1 MKQGIVL
8 FAFNNSDID
17 YAKQAIYCA
26 KRVKQYLNLP
36 VQLITDSVDYI
47 ESTYPFYKRYIDV
60 ITYTAA
66 PANNS
71 IKTFN
76 NGLYTSKRLEWK
88 NSARNSAYELSV
100 FDKTIVI
107 DTDLLVSNS
116 KLLAC
121 FNTSE
126 DFMIADHYNLVNQGT
141 EPSFDRVSDKTIPMY
156 WATILYFTKSNT
168 AKTIFDL
175 VGHIKENY
183 NYYRTVYDITEAKF
197 RNDFAFSIAVHMM
210 RGFENSTQW
219 PKQLPSDMWVAT
231 DKDILIDVNSN
242 VIKLLTHKSYDY
254 LPVKL
259 TDATVH
265 VMNKFSLNS
274 FIDKEF
280 ANE

>member
-1 MKQGIVL
+1 MKCGVVL
-8 FAFNNSDID
+8 FAFNNSGID
-17 YAKQAIYCA
+17 YVKQAVYCA

-36 VQLITDSVDYI
+36 VQLITDTTDYI
-47 ESTYPFYKRYIDV
+47 QSNYPFYKSYIDI
-60 ITYTAA
+60 ITCIPA
-66 PANNS
+66 PNNNS

-76 NGLYTSKRLEWK
+76 DGLYDSKKLEWK
-88 NSARNSAYELSV
+88 NSVRNSAYDLSV

-107 DTDLLVSNS
+107 DTDLLVSNN
-116 KLLAC
+116 KLLTC
-121 FNTSE
+121 FDTAE
-126 DFMIADHYNLVNQGT
+126 DFMIANHYNLVNQGI
-141 EPSFDRVSDKTIPMY
+141 EPSFDRIGDKTIPLY

-168 AKTIFDL
+168 AKSVFDL

-183 NYYRTVYDITEAKF
+183 NYYRTVYDITESKF

-219 PKQLPSDMWVAT
+219 PKHLPSDMWVST
-231 DKDILIDVNSN
+231 DQDILVNVENN
-242 VIKLLTHKSYDY
+242 VIKLLAHKSYDY
-254 LPVKL
+254 IPVKL

-274 FIDKEF
+274 FIDTEF